1 MDALVGLLGALIGA
15 YLTAGMPRRTSEDP
29 NSGHWLTFLMESR
42 VVSNAWRSRCVKM
55 WYPPLMA
62 TGSRRSSVSSLAS
75 FSERHSTANG
85 RMRLKRRDASS
96 NFT

>member
-1 MDALVGLLGALIGA
+1 
-15 YLTAGMPRRTSEDP
+15 MPRRTSEDP

-55 WYPPLMA
+55 WYPPQMA

-85 RMRLKRRDASS
+85 KNEAEATRRELQLHLKSGEIIDNIIRGYVLQAP
-96 NFT
+96 